1 MGGQQSSDAP
11 QEDTKVEEKT
21 EPPKAEAVQAPKSE
35 PEKQEAKD
43 SEGKKNYS
51 KMPDTKKASPK
62 ETKSQPKAPVPPGAQ
77 SSGSLAKQLAKQAP
91 KAAAPKKKVQQPGP
105 PQQPGL
111 ITPESAA
118 KAKGKGEKGKGGKG
132 KGFQGIQLCVRNLAK
147 EATPDQLKGM
157 FQPFGELLN
166 VDVKKNTDGTCRGYG
181 FVTFSSM
188 EEAKKAISQMDNK
201 QVEGKSL
208 VVVLS
213 DRQQGT
219 TKAEREA
226 QAPSGPKGKGKDG
239 KGPEGKGKGGAK
251 GKMKGA
257 APQAAPSPL
266 PAPPQPAWPYAQAEG
281 TYPTPYNYAYPM
293 VSPMAAYASQGY
305 QNPQAA
311 AQALALQAQLA
322 QAHQQAIQSQA
333 AWYGAPVAAQEAR
346 PNLNQEYEGSLKSI
360 STLSEKCW
368 QGLAGWLE
376 LVEWR
381 AHYQRDVFVDS
392 ALLPEGIQVN
402 DKVTFALALSEK
414 GHPRA
419 TSVKLIGQ
427 AGECHQ
433 CGECHPCLHQ

>member
-188 EEAKKAISQMDNK
+188 EEAKKAISQMDAK
-201 QVEGKSL
+201 ILPFWRSAASFHHIYARLGRSLCIGVQV
-208 VVVLS
+208 
-213 DRQQGT
+213 QMNF
-219 TKAEREA
+219 A
-226 QAPSGPKGKGKDG
+226 
-239 KGPEGKGKGGAK
+239 
-251 GKMKGA
+251 
-257 APQAAPSPL
+257 
-266 PAPPQPAWPYAQAEG
+266 
-281 TYPTPYNYAYPM
+281 
-293 VSPMAAYASQGY
+293 
-305 QNPQAA
+305 
-311 AQALALQAQLA
+311 
-322 QAHQQAIQSQA
+322 
-333 AWYGAPVAAQEAR
+333 
-346 PNLNQEYEGSLKSI
+346 
-360 STLSEKCW
+360 
-368 QGLAGWLE
+368 
-376 LVEWR
+376 
-381 AHYQRDVFVDS
+381 
-392 ALLPEGIQVN
+392 QVN
-402 DKVTFALALSEK
+402 LAIYQVFSHLF
-414 GHPRA
+414 GINL
-419 TSVKLIGQ
+419 V
-427 AGECHQ
+427 
-433 CGECHPCLHQ
+433 